1 MIYNDFQDLKL
12 SNLGLG
18 MMRLPL
24 NEDGLIDEIKT
35 EEMIKYALENGINY
49 FDTAWGYHNG
59 ESENVVG
66 KILSKYARETYYLA
80 SKFPGYDL
88 SNMGK
93 VEEIFN
99 KQLEKCNTSYFD
111 FYLIHNV
118 CEKNIDEYLNEKNGI
133 LPYLLKQK
141 EEGKIKKF
149 GFSIHGDLNTLNRFL
164 EMYGPYMEFAQIQ
177 LNYLDYEFQAANAKM
192 EVLKKLNIPIW
203 VMEPLRGGK
212 LVNKL
217 DEYKD
222 ELDKYRENVSSVE
235 WAFRFLQTFPEVKVI
250 LSGMSNLEQL
260 KQNIEIFNEDKP
272 LNENEFEAL
281 KNIGHDVIS
290 GNVLP
295 CTACRYCTEKCPMGL
310 DIPMLIDLYNEHSVT
325 GGGFIPAM
333 RLEVLSED
341 KKPSACIGC
350 KACEAVCPQNI
361 KISEAM
367 DDFSKKMGL
376 K

>member
-1 MIYNDFQDLKL
+1 MIYNDFQDLKV

-18 MMRLPL
+18 MMRLPVK
-24 NEDGLIDEIKT
+24 EDGLIDEDETAK
-35 EEMIKYALENGINY
+35 MIEYALANGINY
-49 FDTAWGYHNG
+49 YDTAWGYHNG
-59 ESENVVG
+59 ESENIVG
-66 KILSKYARETYYLA
+66 KILSKYPRESYYLA

-88 SNMGK
+88 NNMGK

-99 KQLEKCNTSYFD
+99 AQLKKCNTPYFD

-118 CEKNIDEYLNEKNGI
+118 CEKNIDGYLDEKNGI

-149 GFSIHGDLNTLNRFL
+149 GFSIHGDLNTMNRFL
-164 EMYGPYMEFAQIQ
+164 SMYGPYMEFCQIQ
-177 LNYLDYEFQAANAKM
+177 LNYLDYEFQAAKDKM
-192 EVLKKLNIPIW
+192 EVLKKLNIPVW

-212 LVNKL
+212 LVKGLENFEEKL
-217 DEYKD
+217 N
-222 ELDKYRENVSSVE
+222 ELRPNVNGVE
-235 WAFRFLQTFPEVKVI
+235 WAFRFVQTFPEVKVI
-250 LSGMSNLEQL
+250 LSGMSNMEQL
-260 KQNIEIFNEDKP
+260 KQNIEIFNEYKP
-272 LNENEFEAL
+272 LNENEFEVL
-281 KNIGHDVIS
+281 KTIGHDMIS

-333 RLEVLSED
+333 RLDTLPVD

-376 K
+376 R

>member
-1 MIYNDFQDLKL
+1 MIYSDFQDLKL

-18 MMRLPL
+18 MMRLPVK
-24 NEDGLIDEIKT
+24 EDGLIDEDET
-35 EEMIKYALENGINY
+35 ARMIEYALANGINY
-49 FDTAWGYHNG
+49 YDTAWGYHNG
-59 ESENVVG
+59 ESENIVG
-66 KILSKYARETYYLA
+66 KILSKYPRESYYLA

-88 SNMGK
+88 NNMGK

-99 KQLEKCNTSYFD
+99 AQLKKCNTPYFD

-118 CEKNIDEYLNEKNGI
+118 CEKNIDGYLDEKNGI

-149 GFSIHGDLNTLNRFL
+149 GFSVHGDLNTMNRFL
-164 EMYGPYMEFAQIQ
+164 SMYGPYMEFCQIQ
-177 LNYLDYEFQAANAKM
+177 LNYLDYEFQAAKDKL
-192 EVLKKLNIPIW
+192 EVLKNLNIPVW

-212 LVNKL
+212 LVKSLENFAEKL
-217 DEYKD
+217 N
-222 ELDKYRENVSSVE
+222 ELRPNVNGVE
-235 WAFRFLQTFPEVKVI
+235 WAFRFVQTFPEVKVI
-250 LSGMSNLEQL
+250 LSGMSNMEQL
-260 KQNIEIFNEDKP
+260 KQNIEIFNEYKP
-272 LNENEFEAL
+272 LNENEFEVL
-281 KNIGHDVIS
+281 KTIGHDMIS

-333 RLEVLSED
+333 RLDTLSVD

-350 KACEAVCPQNI
+350 KACESVCPQNI

-376 K
+376 R

>member
-1 MIYNDFQDLKL
+1 MIYKEFQNLKL

-24 NEDGLIDEIKT
+24 NEEGLIDEVKT

-99 KQLEKCNTSYFD
+99 KQLEKCNTPYFD

>member
-1 MIYNDFQDLKL
+1 MIYSDFQELKL

-18 MMRLPL
+18 MMRLPVK
-24 NEDGLIDEIKT
+24 EDGLIDE
-35 EEMIKYALENGINY
+35 EETAKMIEYALANGINY
-49 FDTAWGYHNG
+49 YDTAWGYHNG

-66 KILSKYARETYYLA
+66 KILSKYPRDSYYLA

-88 SNMGK
+88 NNMGK

-99 KQLEKCNTSYFD
+99 TQLKKCNTPYFD

-118 CEKNIDEYLNEKNGI
+118 CEKNIDGYLDEKNGI

-149 GFSIHGDLNTLNRFL
+149 GFSIHGDLNTMNRFL
-164 EMYGPYMEFAQIQ
+164 EMYGPYMEFCQIQ

-192 EVLKKLNIPIW
+192 EVLKELNIPVW

-212 LVNKL
+212 LVKAL
-217 DEYKD
+217 DNYKD
-222 ELDKYRENVSSVE
+222 KLNELRPNIDEVE
-235 WAFRFLQTFPEVKVI
+235 WAFRFVQTFPEVKVI
-250 LSGMSNLEQL
+250 LSGMSNMEQL
-260 KQNIEIFNEDKP
+260 KQNIEIFNEYKP
-272 LNENEFEAL
+272 LNENEFEVL
-281 KNIGHDVIS
+281 KTIGHDMIS

-310 DIPMLIDLYNEHSVT
+310 DIPMLIDLYNEHTVT

-333 RLEVLSED
+333 RIECLSDD

-376 K
+376 R

>member
-1 MIYNDFQDLKL
+1 MIYSDFQELKL

-18 MMRLPL
+18 MMRLPVK
-24 NEDGLIDEIKT
+24 EDGLIDE
-35 EEMIKYALENGINY
+35 EETAKMIEYALANGINY
-49 FDTAWGYHNG
+49 YDTAWGYHNG
-59 ESENVVG
+59 ESENIVG
-66 KILSKYARETYYLA
+66 KILSKYPRESYYLA

-88 SNMGK
+88 NNMGK

-99 KQLEKCNTSYFD
+99 TQLKKCNTPYFD

-118 CEKNIDEYLNEKNGI
+118 CEKNIDGYLDEKNGI

-141 EEGKIKKF
+141 EDGKIKKF
-149 GFSIHGDLNTLNRFL
+149 GFSIHGDLNTMNRFL
-164 EMYGPYMEFAQIQ
+164 EMYGPNMEFCQIQ

-192 EVLKKLNIPIW
+192 EVLKELNIPVW

-212 LVNKL
+212 LVKAL
-217 DEYKD
+217 DNYKD
-222 ELDKYRENVSSVE
+222 KLNELRPNIDEVE
-235 WAFRFLQTFPEVKVI
+235 WAFRFVQTFPEVKVI
-250 LSGMSNLEQL
+250 LSGMSNMEQL
-260 KQNIEIFNEDKP
+260 KQNIEIFNEYKP
-272 LNENEFEAL
+272 LNENEFEVL
-281 KNIGHDVIS
+281 KTIGHDMIS

-310 DIPMLIDLYNEHSVT
+310 DIPMLIDLYNEHTVT

-333 RLEVLSED
+333 RIECLSDD

-376 K
+376 R

>member
-1 MIYNDFQDLKL
+1 MIYKEFQNLKL

-24 NEDGLIDEIKT
+24 NEEGLIDEIKT

-93 VEEIFN
+93 VKEIFN
-99 KQLEKCNTSYFD
+99 KQLEKCNTPYFD

-192 EVLKKLNIPIW
+192 DVLKKLNIPIW

-295 CTACRYCTEKCPMGL
+295 CTECRYCTEKCPMGL

-361 KISEAM
+361 KISKAM

>member
-1 MIYNDFQDLKL
+1 MIYSDFQELKL

-18 MMRLPL
+18 MMRLPVK
-24 NEDGLIDEIKT
+24 EDGLIDE
-35 EEMIKYALENGINY
+35 EETAKMIEYALANGINY
-49 FDTAWGYHNG
+49 YDTAWGYHNG

-66 KILSKYARETYYLA
+66 KILSKYPRDSYYLA

-88 SNMGK
+88 NNMGK

-99 KQLEKCNTSYFD
+99 TQLKKCNTPYFD

-118 CEKNIDEYLNEKNGI
+118 CEKNIDGYLDEKNGI

-141 EEGKIKKF
+141 EDGKIKKF
-149 GFSIHGDLNTLNRFL
+149 GFSIHGDLNTMNRFL
-164 EMYGPYMEFAQIQ
+164 EMYGPYMEFCQIQ

-192 EVLKKLNIPIW
+192 EVLKELNIPVW

-212 LVNKL
+212 LVKAL
-217 DEYKD
+217 DNYKD
-222 ELDKYRENVSSVE
+222 KLNELRPNIDEVE
-235 WAFRFLQTFPEVKVI
+235 WAFRFVQTFPEVKVI
-250 LSGMSNLEQL
+250 LSGMSNMEQL
-260 KQNIEIFNEDKP
+260 KQNIEIFNEYKP
-272 LNENEFEAL
+272 LNENEFEVL
-281 KNIGHDVIS
+281 KTIGHDMIS

-310 DIPMLIDLYNEHSVT
+310 DIPMLIDLYNEHTVT

-333 RLEVLSED
+333 RIECLSDD

-376 K
+376 R

>member
-1 MIYNDFQDLKL
+1 MIYSDFQELKL

-18 MMRLPL
+18 MMRLPVK
-24 NEDGLIDEIKT
+24 EDGLIDE
-35 EEMIKYALENGINY
+35 EETAKMIEYALANGINY
-49 FDTAWGYHNG
+49 YDTAWGYHNG

-66 KILSKYARETYYLA
+66 KILSKYPRDSYYLA

-88 SNMGK
+88 NNMGK

-99 KQLEKCNTSYFD
+99 TQLKKCNTPYFD

-118 CEKNIDEYLNEKNGI
+118 CEKNIDGYLDEKNGI

-149 GFSIHGDLNTLNRFL
+149 GFSIHGDLNTMNRFL
-164 EMYGPYMEFAQIQ
+164 EMYGPYMEFCQIQ

-192 EVLKKLNIPIW
+192 EVLKELNIPVW

-212 LVNKL
+212 LVKAL
-217 DEYKD
+217 DNYKD
-222 ELDKYRENVSSVE
+222 KLNELRPNIDEVE
-235 WAFRFLQTFPEVKVI
+235 WAFRFVQTFPEVKVI
-250 LSGMSNLEQL
+250 LSGMSNMEQL
-260 KQNIEIFNEDKP
+260 KQNIEIFNEYKP
-272 LNENEFEAL
+272 LNENEFKVL
-281 KNIGHDVIS
+281 KTIGHDMIS

-310 DIPMLIDLYNEHSVT
+310 DIPMLIDLYNEHTVT

-333 RLEVLSED
+333 RIECLSDD

-376 K
+376 R